1 MRPGMAIHAVR
12 YRYFLRLG
20 GDNLRLW
27 LRGRCRVP
35 IDLRWRGLGSSDGGG
50 TRRRCGRVW
59 CGYWLVCCESLRL
72 RLCSRLLLRPLL
84 SPRRARSLFQS
95 RFRGFAGLGRAAS
108 ARASGSPTITR
119 HTHNAPLRG
128 LGVDL
133 LRDLF
138 VGLLARVHGE
148 CGERC
153 PGSKA
158 VRHD

>member
-1 MRPGMAIHAVR
+1 MRTGTIR

-20 GDNLRLW
+20 GKNLRLW
-27 LRGRCRVP
+27 LGGRCRVP
-35 IDLRWRGLGSSDGGG
+35 IDLRWRGLGRNDRGG
-50 TRRRCGRVW
+50 TGRRRRRVW

-72 RLCSRLLLRPLL
+72 RLRRRLLLCPLL
-84 SPRRARSLFQS
+84 RPRRARSLFQS

-108 ARASGSPTITR
+108 ARASGSQTITR

-138 VGLLARVHGE
+138 VGLLARVDGE
-148 CGERC
+148 CGEHC
-153 PGSKA
+153 PGSKV